1 MRNRFL
7 RALRDDPRMVAV
19 LVLGL
24 GALAVLVTVGVVL
37 VSRSA
42 QTPAD
47 ETAGRSREE
56 PGEAA
61 GVPPLPEITV
71 DDLAVPDEGR
81 RMEIWHWERFRTPGE
96 PWSADEGDRFFVD
109 PREPALDY
117 LEARNDEEIKR
128 ILREVP

>member
-7 RALRDDPRMVAV
+7 RALRDDLRVIAV

-42 QTPAD
+42 QTPAE

-56 PGEAA
+56 PDEAA
-61 GVPPLPEITV
+61 GVPPLPEISV

-96 PWSADEGDRFFVD
+96 PW
-109 PREPALDY
+109 
-117 LEARNDEEIKR
+117 
-128 ILREVP
+128 